1 MKLRLAAPIT
11 KDSIVDGPGLRMV
24 IWTQGCVH
32 HCMGCHNPETHS
44 LTGGIEV
51 DTTSIVA
58 EMERIKLHR
67 GITLSGGE
75 PFLQTEALIHIAH
88 RAKQLGLDVWCYT
101 GFTWEQL
108 NNQSAANYQSN
119 LKLLQYI
126 DVLVDGRFMLHMRQL
141 GLRFRGSANQRL
153 IDVQHT
159 LQQNTVIIASQ
170 YM

>member
-1 MKLRLAAPIT
+1 MKVRLAAPVT

-32 HCMGCHNPETHS
+32 HCRGCHNPETHS

-108 NNQSAANYQSN
+108 NNRSAANYQSN

-126 DVLVDGRFMLHMRQL
+126 DVLVDGKFMLPMRQP

-153 IDVQHT
+153 IDVQLSLAHNDAT
-159 LQQNTVIIASQ
+159 IAVE
-170 YM
+170 YV